1 MELDK
6 NELNGLFISDVLEI
20 FEGNLNKHL
29 VIDGKELE
37 VVKVVRMRN
46 MYSNNYIHLM
56 FKYRGTKT
64 QVYVVEGG
72 LGTINQ
78 EQDKYHNLYLYYDN
92 IEDNELITID
102 TFKSTLESHLKEVMD
117 EIDKEIDIEDIRVD
131 LSGLKFK

>member
-117 EIDKEIDIEDIRVD
+117 EIDKEIDIDDIRVD
-131 LSGLKFK
+131 LSGLEFR

>member
-6 NELNGLFISDVLEI
+6 SELNGLFISDVFEI
-20 FEGNLNKHL
+20 FKGNLNKTL

-37 VVKVVRMRN
+37 VIKAVRMRD
-46 MYSNNYIHLM
+46 MYSNNFIHLM

-72 LGTINQ
+72 LGMVNQ
-78 EQDKYHNLYLYYDN
+78 ESDKYHNLYLYYDN

-102 TFKSTLESHLKEVMD
+102 TFKTVLETHLKEVMN
-117 EIDKEIDIEDIRVD
+117 EIDKGIDIDDIRVD
-131 LSGLKFK
+131 LSGLEFR

>member
-102 TFKSTLESHLKEVMD
+102 NFKSTLEKKEKKKNRKKK
-117 EIDKEIDIEDIRVD
+117 I
-131 LSGLKFK
+131 SFKRSYG

>member
-6 NELNGLFISDVLEI
+6 SELNGLFISDVLEI

-102 TFKSTLESHLKEVMD
+102 NFKSTFESHLKEVID
-117 EIDKEIDIEDIRVD
+117 EIDKGIEIDENRVD